1 MKFRRPLFR
10 HVIVCC
16 ALGILCQ
23 ARAADEVV
31 ARAGST
37 ELQATDVAASIAH
50 LSKEEKENL
59 LTDTEALSQLV
70 RSLLVQQLVVKEAAS
85 KGWDKQKHVVQQLE
99 RVRQSAIAE
108 TYLNSL
114 STPPE
119 SYPSEAEVQE
129 AYDTNK
135 ASFFVPKS
143 FRLAQI
149 YIDNTPDEK
158 TASGR
163 LSIVMEALKA
173 PNADFAALAREHS
186 QEATSAARGGEIGW
200 LTEDQIQPEIRAELP
215 ALQLNVVSPPLK
227 LKDGWHILKVL
238 DIKEASTPTLDQVK
252 PLIVRQLRAAKT
264 KANSD
269 AYLAG
274 LVKTNP
280 VAINELALPK
290 ALASQGQ

>member
-1 MKFRRPLFR
+1 MKFCRLLSL
-10 HVIVCC
+10 HVCLCV
-16 ALGILCQ
+16 ALGVLCQ
-23 ARAADEVV
+23 ADAADDVI

-37 ELQATDVAASIAH
+37 ELRAADVAASIAH
-50 LSKEEKENL
+50 LGKEEKESL
-59 LTDTEALSQLV
+59 LASTEAMSQLV
-70 RSLLVQQLVVKEAAS
+70 RSLVVQQLVVKEAAD
-85 KGWDKQKHVVQQLE
+85 KGWDKQADVVQQLE

-119 SYPSEAEVQE
+119 SYPSDAEVQE

-149 YIDNTPDEK
+149 YIDNKPDEK
-158 TASGR
+158 TATGR
-163 LSIVMEALKA
+163 LSIVQEALKA
-173 PNADFAALAREHS
+173 TNADFAALARQHS
-186 QEATSAARGGEIGW
+186 QEAASAARGGEIGW

-215 ALQLNVVSPPLK
+215 ALQLNVVSEPLK

-238 DIKEASTPTLDQVK
+238 DIKEASTPTLEQVK

-264 KANSD
+264 KANSE
-269 AYLAG
+269 AYLAE
-274 LVKTNP
+274 LLKTHP

-290 ALASQGQ
+290 ALASPRQ